1 MARGVTENDLDL
13 ENPNF
18 KNNMME
24 EFEIEKKEIKQYPKK
39 LNKKII
45 KGLENAAF
53 PLPSERSGS
62 TVTKGEEENKDDA
75 YRKFESDLLMKEWI
89 AEFTAEIDEIDN
101 FYTTKFNQYAKEF
114 IDM

>member
-13 ENPNF
+13 ENQNF

-45 KGLENAAF
+45 KNLENAGF
-53 PLPSERSGS
+53 PPASERSGS
-62 TVTKGEEENKDDA
+62 TVTAAGEE
-75 YRKFESDLLMKEWI
+75 
-89 AEFTAEIDEIDN
+89 
-101 FYTTKFNQYAKEF
+101 
-114 IDM
+114 